1 MIDRSDSKTLN
12 NIVVHVIILNIV
24 ICFLAI
30 NDIYISHRFLM
41 LSVYK
46 INFSKFSGVSM
57 LSSSRFLNFFLFWLI
72 NAPALCFSSLHFLH
86 NSHLLSLPHFI
97 HFIIYFGYMVNSHR
111 RFSLYLSLVSYV
123 INLVI
128 NQPFAFYQFYY
139 KLFLYSHIE
148 KD

>member
-57 LSSSRFLNFFLFWLI
+57 LSSSRFLNFFLFWEI
-72 NAPALCFSSLHFLH
+72 KAPALCFSSLHFLH
-86 NSHLLSLPHFI
+86 NSHLLSLPHFK
-97 HFIIYFGYMVNSHR
+97 HFIIHCGYRVNFHR
-111 RFSLYLSLVSYV
+111 VFSLYLRLVYGV
-123 INLVI
+123 ISCIAYLL
-128 NQPFAFYQFYY
+128 FAYYLFSY
-139 KLFLYSHIE
+139 KLFLYWYIE